1 MSKELEALNVLY
13 KIALNTNR
21 HYQKKD
27 KETDD
32 YKERVEF
39 HKNIIETALK
49 RLEEHDKIFKKYDIN
64 DIWLEPSLFVIKKH
78 FPLDTETQLNK
89 LKALEIINKKNVCI
103 VTLKDSD
110 SLEEYNDV
118 ICYHKVRSMTFEKPK
133 SLTQEE
139 FDLVKEVLL

>member
-1 MSKELEALNVLY
+1 MTKELEALNVLY
-13 KIALNTNR
+13 KIALNTNH

-39 HKNIIETALK
+39 HKNIIETALQQQ
-49 RLEEHDKIFKKYDIN
+49 EN
-64 DIWLEPSLFVIKKH
+64 DQEVWERYLKEIKNLS
-78 FPLDTETQLNK
+78 PIEVQIR

-103 VTLKDSD
+103 ATLKDSN

-118 ICYHKVRSMTFEKPK
+118 ICYHKVRSMTFEKPI
-133 SLTQEE
+133 SLTEEE